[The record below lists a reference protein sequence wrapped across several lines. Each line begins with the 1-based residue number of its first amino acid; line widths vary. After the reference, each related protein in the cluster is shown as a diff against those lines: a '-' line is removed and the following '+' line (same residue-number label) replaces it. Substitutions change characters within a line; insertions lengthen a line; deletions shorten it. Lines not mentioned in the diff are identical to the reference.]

1 MPTEKK
7 KIAAY
12 LADDVG
18 RRFDEFKRIRGIKGD
33 SQALNQLLSEYFG
46 VAESLSPPPSLLSRV
61 EALEM
66 SLMNAVRGKVGLSGT
81 PHDLEVGLDEKGWL
95 TEEEVAELIQM
106 PLDKL
111 RRMKGSQ
118 PEKAFNRWLLKT
130 SKEYGSPINYSS
142 IGYSLLSP
150 SES

>member
-12 LADDVG
+12 LTDDVG
-18 RRFDEFKRIRGIKGD
+18 RKFDEFKQLRGIKGD

-46 VAESLSPPPSLLSRV
+46 VTESLSPPPSLLSRV

-66 SLMNAVRGKVGLSGT
+66 SLMNVVRGQGELSVISI
-81 PHDLEVGLDEKGWL
+81 DLEGGFDEKGWL

-106 PLDKL
+106 PLDRL
-111 RRMKGSQ
+111 RRKKGSQ
-118 PEKAFNRWLLKT
+118 SEKGFNRWLLKV
-130 SKEYGSPINYSS
+130 SKEYGSS
-142 IGYSLLSP
+142 IYYSLNGYMLLQP
-150 SES
+150 

>member
-12 LADDVG
+12 LADDIG
-18 RRFDEFKRIRGIKGD
+18 RKFDEFKQIRGIKGD

-46 VAESLSPPPSLLSRV
+46 VTESLSPPPSLLSRV
-61 EALEM
+61 EVLER
-66 SLMNAVRGKVGLSGT
+66 SLMNAARGKVGLGGT
-81 PHDLEVGLDEKGWL
+81 PPDLEVGLDENGQL

-118 PEKAFNRWLLKT
+118 PEKAFNRWLLKK
-130 SKEYGSPINYSS
+130 SKEYGSS
-142 IGYSLLSP
+142 IHYSLTGYRLL
-150 SES
+150 EL

>member
-18 RRFDEFKRIRGIKGD
+18 RKFDEFKRVRGIKGD

-46 VAESLSPPPSLLSRV
+46 ITESLGPPPSLLSRV

-66 SLMNAVRGKVGLSGT
+66 SFVNALSMSGDVGVLPSD
-81 PHDLEVGLDEKGWL
+81 PEEDLDERVWL
-95 TEEEVAELIQM
+95 TEEQVAELIQM

-111 RRMKGSQ
+111 RRKKGVQS
-118 PEKAFNRWLLKT
+118 EKDFNRWLLKV
-130 SKEYGSPINYSS
+130 SKEYGSS
-142 IGYSLLSP
+142 IHYSLDGYRPLEP
-150 SES
+150 